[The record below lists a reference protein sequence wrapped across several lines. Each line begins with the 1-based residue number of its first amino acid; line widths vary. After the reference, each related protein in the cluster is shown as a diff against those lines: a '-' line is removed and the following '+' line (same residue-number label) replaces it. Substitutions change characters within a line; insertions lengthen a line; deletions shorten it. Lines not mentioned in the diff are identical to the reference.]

1 MGLRKAEA
9 LALTWD
15 DIDLNKKQLS
25 VNKTLAL
32 GFENKLLVLPP
43 KTKRSKRTVL
53 LTNHLT
59 LVLTEYKLANRNKI
73 IFNSS

>member
-15 DIDLNKKQLS
+15 DIDLNKNQLS

-43 KTKRSKRTVL
+43 KTKR
-53 LTNHLT
+53 
-59 LVLTEYKLANRNKI
+59 
-73 IFNSS
+73 